1 MEGSKPPK
9 PSLPFAW
16 PIPSDGSESESDRT
30 SVPFAHFAHA
40 SGIAGIASDIDDRG
54 VAWLEELLGNSE
66 RKALI
71 LLAVYAGC
79 PTRCKHLSRLLK
91 LQNRST
97 QGTEFRILPMAGGT
111 GAPANCLTLVSP
123 DGSNPVCF
131 FGATPNF
138 GIPDPDPTQFNMA
151 FRVDPALEDKLYSW
165 FNSTWARAAPLTEAT
180 ARIPALVPA
189 TGSADAS
196 KQWNEYCKKCV
207 KDEQGEPQQG
217 EESETP
223 NRGVEDDDSTTSSA
237 SEETGKQPPSTS
249 VGLHR
254 LDRLAERVTHILGK
268 GQQVTVVYGGALK
281 PLDVPIN
288 ARFFDQDPEERKGT
302 VVRRQTFRIAAFS
315 KEEQKMIDEYRKASR
330 NVINKLGLPFEKG
343 LYWMSD
349 EMVPIFKKELSII
362 EEKAKA
368 DLIEIVGG
376 KADSFVKSKRTQIM
390 EDLEQ
395 MYLELVGKGGLP
407 EGRLTEV
414 LDRLEQRIQNAL
426 ESEIV
431 APVTFH
437 RITVDLQ
444 KTQPHEAPWAQ
455 MEKLVLALARF
466 PRRGISKPNTLS
478 GMTTG
483 RNSIL
488 DAMNIED
495 DSILRIR
502 KDSLNDAT
510 RRSDWDLDQ
519 LERIADSD
527 IEYRDR
533 CKAYFMMID
542 GKMSSEI
549 QNFVDTKWSQQRD
562 KGARS
567 S

>member
-1 MEGSKPPK
+1 MEGAENPK

-16 PIPSDGSESESDRT
+16 PIPSDGSESNPAGA

-54 VAWLEELLGNSE
+54 VAWLKELLGNSE

-79 PTRCKHLSRLLK
+79 PTRCKHLSQLLK
-91 LQNRST
+91 LQNRT
-97 QGTEFRILPMAGGT
+97 TAGTEFRILPMAGRT
-111 GAPANCLTLVSP
+111 GAPANCLTLVSQ

-138 GIPDPDPTQFNMA
+138 GIPDPDPTHFNMA
-151 FRVDPALEDKLYSW
+151 FRADPALEDKLCSW
-165 FNSTWARAAPLTEAT
+165 FNSIWARAAPLTEST
-180 ARIPALVPA
+180 ADIPGLVPA
-189 TGSADAS
+189 TGSADAAARWS
-196 KQWNEYCKKCV
+196 EYCRLCSKP
-207 KDEQGEPQQG
+207 DQGDTQHE
-217 EESETP
+217 EESGTP
-223 NRGVEDDDSTTSSA
+223 DGGVEDDDSTTSSA
-237 SEETGKQPPSTS
+237 SKETDQQPPSAS

-254 LDRLAERVTHILGK
+254 LDRLAERVTRILGK
-268 GQQVTVVYGGALK
+268 GQQVTVVYGGSLK
-281 PLDVPIN
+281 PLDVPIS

-302 VVRRQTFRIAAFS
+302 VVRRQSFRIAAFS

-349 EMVPIFKKELSII
+349 EMIPIFKKELSVI
-362 EEKAKA
+362 EGKAKA
-368 DLIEIVGG
+368 ALIELVGG
-376 KADSFVKSKRTQIM
+376 MAHSFVESKRAQIK

-395 MYLELVGKGGLP
+395 MYQEVVGKGDLP
-407 EGRLTEV
+407 EDRLTEV

-437 RITVDLQ
+437 RITVDLH
-444 KTQPHEAPWAQ
+444 KTHAHEAPWAQ
-455 MEKLVLALARF
+455 MENLVLALARF
-466 PRRGISKPNTLS
+466 PRRGISKPNALS
-478 GMTTG
+478 GMTTS

-495 DSILRIR
+495 DSILRVR
-502 KDSLNDAT
+502 KDSLNDAM

-527 IEYRDR
+527 VEDRDR
-533 CKAYFMMID
+533 CKAYFMIID
-542 GKMSSEI
+542 GKMSSAI

-562 KGARS
+562 KGAKS

>member
-1 MEGSKPPK
+1 MECSKPPK

-16 PIPSDGSESESDRT
+16 PIPSDGSESKPAGAT
-30 SVPFAHFAHA
+30 VPFAHFAHA
-40 SGIAGIASDIDDRG
+40 SGIAGIASDIDDSG

-79 PTRCKHLSRLLK
+79 PTRCKHLSQLLK
-91 LQNRST
+91 LQNRT
-97 QGTEFRILPMAGGT
+97 TAGTEFRILPMADGP
-111 GAPANCLTLVSP
+111 GAPANCLTLVSQ

-151 FRVDPALEDKLYSW
+151 FRAEPALEDKWSSW
-165 FNSTWARAAPLTEAT
+165 FDSTWERAAPLTEST
-180 ARIPALVPA
+180 ANIPGLVPA
-189 TGSADAS
+189 TGSAEAAA
-196 KQWNEYCKKCV
+196 QWNAYCRVCSKP
-207 KDEQGEPQQG
+207 DQGDTQQE

-223 NRGVEDDDSTTSSA
+223 DGGVEDVNSTTSSA
-237 SEETGKQPPSTS
+237 SEKTDQQPPSAS

-254 LDRLAERVTHILGK
+254 LDQLAERVIRILGK
-268 GQQVTVVYGGALK
+268 GQQVTVVYGGSVK
-281 PLDVPIN
+281 PLDVPISP
-288 ARFFDQDPEERKGT
+288 RFFDQDPEKRKGT

-315 KEEQKMIDEYRKASR
+315 KEEQKLLDTHRKASR
-330 NVINKLGLPFEKG
+330 IVINKLGLPFEKG

-349 EMVPIFKKELSII
+349 KMVPIFMKELSAI
-362 EEKAKA
+362 EKEAKA
-368 DLIEIVGG
+368 DLIRLVRG
-376 KADSFVKSKRTQIM
+376 KADTFVESKRAQIK

-395 MYLELVGKGGLP
+395 MYHEVGGRGELP
-407 EGRLTEV
+407 AGRLTEV
-414 LDRLEQRIQNAL
+414 LDRLERRIQNAL

-431 APVTFH
+431 TPVTFQ
-437 RITVDLQ
+437 RITVKLQ
-444 KTQPHEAPWAQ
+444 RTHTHEAPWAQ
-455 MEKLVLALARF
+455 MERLVLALAQF
-466 PRRGISKPNTLS
+466 PRRVISKPNTLS
-478 GMTTG
+478 GMTTD
-483 RNSIL
+483 RSSIL

-495 DSILRIR
+495 DSILRVR
-502 KDSLNDAT
+502 KDSLNDAK

-527 IEYRDR
+527 VEDRDR
-533 CKAYFMMID
+533 CKAYFMIID

-549 QNFVDTKWSQQRD
+549 QNFVDTKWSQQQD
-562 KGARS
+562 KGTKS